1 MRSLIRQRLAAGK
14 IVRTTYLTVF
24 TSPKLVEC
32 IGISGKFHGA
42 WIDQE
47 HAGVSH
53 SDLERMLIAC
63 RAAGVDAFARVPL
76 VDYASVMRP
85 LEAGC
90 SGVMIAQVRSMQEV
104 EQAISWAKFP
114 PEGIR
119 GVFGGNIEARF
130 GAVDLPTYIT
140 ESNRERWVAI
150 QIETAEAADIVDEI
164 AATKG
169 VDMLFLGPAD
179 LSVTL
184 GVPGD
189 VLHPKCVAVMER
201 VGAACKKYGKHW
213 GTLSRS
219 AEHAQKARE
228 HGCQLFSVFGDLDIV
243 SAGLNALEQ
252 KFASLMAD

>member
-1 MRSLIRQRLAAGK
+1 MSFIRQRLAAGK

-32 IGISGKFHGA
+32 VGLSGKFHGA

-53 SDLERMLIAC
+53 GQLEGMLIAC

-90 SGVMIAQVRSMQEV
+90 SGVMIAQVRSTDEV
-104 EQAISWAKFP
+104 RTAISWTKFP
-114 PEGIR
+114 PDGIR
-119 GVFGGNIEARF
+119 GVFGGNVEARF
-130 GAVDLPTYIT
+130 GATAMTTYLA
-140 ESNRERWVAI
+140 EANRDRWVAI
-150 QIETAEAADIVDEI
+150 QIETAEAAEIVDEI

-169 VDMLFLGPAD
+169 VDLLFLGPAD

-189 VLHPKCVAVMER
+189 FLHPKCVAVMER
-201 VGAACKKYGKHW
+201 IGAACKKHGKHW

-219 AEHAQKARE
+219 PEHAAKARE
-228 HGCQLFSVFGDLDIV
+228 HGCQLFSIFGDLDIV
-243 SAGLNALEQ
+243 SAGLKSLEQ
-252 KFASLMAD
+252 KFAMLMDE